1 GPAGG
6 GGGRRRRHGARPPAP
21 IVPPPLGGGGR
32 GGGWPRAHEPAAPP
46 PPPPPRR
53 KSGLPDLRIIL
64 RNPGK
69 PGFRGGGSAGSLP
82 APRDAARASPYTQT
96 HARQRPPAAPGL
108 DHRRLRDR
116 RRQVGL
122 CGAAHG

>member
-1 GPAGG
+1 GGRHARSLALNWPPPAVGGREGG
-6 GGGRRRRHGARPPAP
+6 GGARERMS
-21 IVPPPLGGGGR
+21 PPP
-32 GGGWPRAHEPAAPP
+32 PP